1 MSFSGGSGFG
11 LFIAKGVVNLHEGAS
26 CGATSE
32 GLGQGST
39 FYVTIPTTTEAP
51 PAAVDVAAQGGVSV
65 LGGAGGTSDAPTFP
79 VLNILCVVRVFAA
92 SAAAFSV
99 FFKVSSV

>member
-1 MSFSGGSGFG
+1 M
-11 LFIAKGVVNLHEGAS
+11 NLHEGAS

-32 GLGQGST
+32 GLGHGST

-51 PAAVDVAAQGGVSV
+51 AAAVDVAAQGGVSV